1 MLLRFY
7 AGFQGTTYN
16 QNLDPS
22 EYLKPRFL
30 VSDFFVSKYPIISL
44 YWSGFSY
51 GFLWFSMVFLWFF
64 FLPVVFCSSRRCAL
78 LLIREAGCCRSSN
91 PRLQLV
97 STNWG
102 DSTNS
107 FSGDMSLQGYL
118 YIYIYTHYIYYKT
131 HIYIYIYTIYILYIL
146 LYIYICIIY
155 LYYILYIH
163 IVPPCTPNL
172 SFHVEKC
179 ETRTVLLRF
188 IGLCVLH
195 VVASS

>member
-44 YWSGFSY
+44 YWTGFPMV
-51 GFLWFSMVFLWFF
+51 FLWFSMVLLWFF
-64 FLPVVFCSSRRCAL
+64 FLPVVFCSARRCAL

-107 FSGDMSLQGYL
+107 FSGTCHFKDI
-118 YIYIYTHYIYYKT
+118 YIYIHYIYYKT
-131 HIYIYIYTIYILYIL
+131 HIYIYILYIYTIYILYIY
-146 LYIYICIIY
+146 YIYIYVSYIY
-155 LYYILYIH
+155 VIYYIYI
-163 IVPPCTPNL
+163 
-172 SFHVEKC
+172 
-179 ETRTVLLRF
+179 
-188 IGLCVLH
+188 
-195 VVASS
+195 